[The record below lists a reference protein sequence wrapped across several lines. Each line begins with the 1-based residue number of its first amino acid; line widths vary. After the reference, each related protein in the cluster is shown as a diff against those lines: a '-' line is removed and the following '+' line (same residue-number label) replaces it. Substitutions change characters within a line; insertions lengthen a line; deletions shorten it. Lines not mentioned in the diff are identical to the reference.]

1 MRHNSQT
8 LQDRWRGIGAQALG
22 AEALG
27 AGPLGGHALGLDSD
41 GDVSVVTIL
50 FWKVDETSSQ
60 GIRPHYLS

>member
-50 FWKVDETSSQ
+50 FWKVDETSSK